1 MKKRSLFL
9 LPLALASAL
18 TVLLSSRPVDYQDVI
33 ARKVIDGDTIELSN
47 GQHVRYIGIDC
58 PEKEKKTTS
67 GWREVHEPFAD
78 EAKKLNEELVSGKP
92 VRLEFDVQ
100 KKDKYNR
107 LLAYCFVKEG
117 QKEVLVQSE
126 LLKKGLAYL
135 YTFPPNIKYV
145 DVLVVS
151 LQEAKKKKAGIWS
164 FDLNIDSKE
173 ASKFIGERK
182 MISGKI
188 RKTRSTAKTIRLAM
202 DGLLVVIFKN
212 DLGLF
217 QRAGIDPAQFYKG
230 RTVKVFGLI
239 KEYQGEPEIIVSNP
253 WQIETVDSQK

>member
-18 TVLLSSRPVDYQDVI
+18 TVLFSSQPVDYQDVI
-33 ARKVIDGDTIELSN
+33 ARRVIDGDTIELGN
-47 GQHVRYIGIDC
+47 GQDVRYIGIDC
-58 PEKEKKTTS
+58 PELEKNTPS

-78 EAKKLNEELVSGKP
+78 EAKKLNEELVLGKP

-107 LLAYCFVKEG
+107 LLAYCFVKKG
-117 QKEVLVQSE
+117 QKEVFVQSE
-126 LLKKGLAYL
+126 LLEKGLAYL

-145 DVLVVS
+145 DVLVAS
-151 LQEAKKKKAGIWS
+151 LQEAKKKKVGIWS
-164 FDLNIDSKE
+164 LDLNIDSKD
-173 ASKFIGERK
+173 ASKFLGERK

-188 RKTRSTAKTIRLAM
+188 KKTRSTAKTIRLVM

-212 DLGLF
+212 ELGLF
-217 QRAGIDPAQFYKG
+217 QKAGIDPAQFYKG

-253 WQIETVDSQK
+253 WQIETVDSR

>member
-9 LPLALASAL
+9 LPLALVSAL
-18 TVLLSSRPVDYQDVI
+18 TVLFSSQPVDYQDVI
-33 ARKVIDGDTIELSN
+33 ARKVIDGDTIELGN
-47 GQHVRYIGIDC
+47 GQDVRYIGIDC
-58 PEKEKKTTS
+58 PETQRNTPS
-67 GWREVHEPFAD
+67 GWRKVHEPFAD

-92 VRLEFDVQ
+92 LRFEFDVQ

-117 QKEVLVQSE
+117 QKEVFVQSE

-145 DVLVVS
+145 DVLVAS
-151 LQEAKKKKAGIWS
+151 LQEAKNKKAGIWS
-164 FDLNIDSKE
+164 LDLNIDSRK

-182 MISGKI
+182 LVSGKI
-188 RKTRSTAKTIRLAM
+188 KKTRSTPKTIRLVM
-202 DGLLVVIFKN
+202 DGLLIVIFKN

-217 QRAGIDPAQFYKG
+217 EKASIDPAQFYKG
-230 RTVKVFGLI
+230 KTVNVFGLI

-253 WQIETVDSQK
+253 WQIEVIKN